1 MKKILLTG
9 ASGFLGQRIARYLE
23 NSVENQLSLAFRK
36 KNFLAKGK
44 HFCIGDINNST
55 DFSAALLGQ
64 DIVIHTA
71 ARVHIMRENLSESL
85 PKFWMINVEG
95 TLNLA
100 RQAVKAGVKRFI
112 FISSIKV
119 NGELTTGL
127 NIFSEHDTPN
137 PQDPYGL
144 SKYEAE
150 QGLLDIANGSDMEI
164 VIIRPPLIYGPG
176 VKGNFA
182 TLIKFVRF
190 GFPLPLGLV
199 DNRRSLVSLDNLVDL
214 IVTCIDHPNARNQI
228 FLVSD
233 RQDVSSLELVK
244 KIAKAFGTKSRTF
257 PIPVALMMI
266 AAKLIGKD
274 VIADRLFCDLRV
286 DSSKAEKL
294 LEWVPIF
301 SMDEQ
306 LKEIAA
312 FEKLDI
318 NK

>member
-9 ASGFLGQRIARYLE
+9 ASGFLGNRIAQYLE

-36 KNFLAKGK
+36 NNFSAKGK
-44 HFCIGDINNST
+44 YFCIGDIDNST
-55 DFSAALLGQ
+55 NFSAALSGQ

-85 PKFWMINVEG
+85 PKFRMVNVEG

-119 NGELTTGL
+119 NGELTKGSG
-127 NIFSEHDTPN
+127 IFSEHDTPN

-182 TLIKFVRF
+182 TMIKVVRF

-199 DNRRSLVSLDNLVDL
+199 DNRRSLVSLGNLVDL
-214 IVTCIDHPNARNQI
+214 IVTCIDHPNAGNQI

-233 RQDVSSLELVK
+233 RQDVSSLDLVK
-244 KIAKAFGTKSRTF
+244 KIAKALGIKPHIFPVPVNLMKIQSR
-257 PIPVALMMI
+257 
-266 AAKLIGKD
+266 LIRKD
-274 VIADRLFCDLRV
+274 LIADRLFSDLRV

-294 LEWVPIF
+294 LDWVPIF

-306 LKEIAA
+306 LKEMVEFDNLGIS
-312 FEKLDI
+312 K
-318 NK
+318 